1 MKTKMDSYQQVI
13 EFKNKEIA
21 FISPN
26 KDLFPYRGYNITN
39 SQNLTELKKILKIQN
54 KEYNTYVSIATYSEQ
69 PKLPLNPKQHWKQ
82 FKEWVTIRDQTI
94 TNIDFMLDFDS
105 KPTIKGITQ
114 AWKDIQQA
122 KELLQIILGEQTKYL
137 QTYFSGNKGFHI
149 LAKCKIT
156 TNAQDNI
163 NKQLE
168 IAKQLQPLC
177 ETLDTSIYDTA
188 RLRKLLGSTCYST
201 TFGKTRI
208 IPICDDTDFNRLLAA
223 LEDKDEDWFN
233 QIPLK
238 RLNNIHL

>member
-1 MKTKMDSYQQVI
+1 MYQQVC

-39 SQNLTELKKILKIQN
+39 SANLHELKDILKIQN
-54 KEYNTYVSIATYSEQ
+54 QPYNTYVTIATYSEQ
-69 PKLPLNPKQHWKQ
+69 LRLPLNPKQHWKQ
-82 FKEWVTIRDQTI
+82 FKEWVEIRDETI
-94 TNIDFMLDFDS
+94 TSIDFILDFDS
-105 KPTIKGITQ
+105 KPTIQGINK
-114 AWKDIQQA
+114 AWQDTLYA
-122 KELLQIILGEQTKYL
+122 KELLHEIIGEQVKYL

-149 LAKCKIT
+149 LGKCKIT
-156 TNAQDNI
+156 TTAQNNI

-188 RLRKLLGSTCYST
+188 RLRKLLGSTCYSNN
-201 TFGKTRI
+201 FGKTRV
-208 IPICDDTDFNRLLAA
+208 IPICDDTDFNGLLAA
-223 LEDKDEDWFN
+223 LEDKNEEWFN